1 MTLQIRVDEGR
12 ALTKTLVLEGRLDH
26 ESVDAFD
33 KELDAVL
40 LSPLKFLVFDLAR
53 LEYITS
59 AGLRSI
65 FRAQK
70 VMLARA
76 GKAVLVN
83 PTPQVQ
89 KVLDIVKVP
98 ELGVLFKNVQELDA
112 YLDAMQKQVAGGD

>member
-1 MTLQIRVDEGR
+1 MTLTTRVEEGR
-12 ALTKTLVLEGRLDH
+12 QLTKTLVLEGRLDH

-40 LSPLKFLVFDLAR
+40 ESPVKVVIFNLTG

-70 VMLARA
+70 VMTARA
-76 GKAVLVN
+76 GKVMILN
-83 PTPQVQ
+83 PQPQVQ
-89 KVLDIVKVP
+89 KVLDIVKMP
-98 ELGVLFKNVQELDA
+98 DLGAVFRSVRELDD
-112 YLDAMQKQVAGGD
+112 YLDAMQRKVSGEG

>member
-1 MTLQIRVDEGR
+1 MTLTTRVEEGR
-12 ALTKTLVLEGRLDH
+12 QLTKTLVLEGRLDH

-40 LSPLKFLVFDLAR
+40 ESPVKVVIFNLTG

-70 VMLARA
+70 VMTARA
-76 GKAVLVN
+76 GKVVILN
-83 PTPQVQ
+83 PQPQVQ
-89 KVLDIVKVP
+89 KVLDIVKMP
-98 ELGVLFKNVQELDA
+98 DLGAVFRSVRELDD
-112 YLDAMQKQVAGGD
+112 YLDAMQRKVSGEG